1 MIISGGDTQQGKL
14 GTNSKNGNFNIVSY
28 NLFFFVIYFILSYLI
43 HPIISNLIQSNLNVL
58 NQI

>member
-28 NLFFFVIYFILSYLI
+28 NLFFFVIYFILSYSI
-43 HPIISNLIQSNLNVL
+43 HPIRSNLI
-58 NQI
+58 